1 MVANNA
7 FVLKDM
13 RDKSKAEGRA
23 EGIVEGIELAK
34 KVFKLFVSGET
45 TESISKTCKIF
56 EEEVRKILE

>member
-45 TESISKTCKIF
+45 TESISKTCKIS